1 MTVTPAQI
9 GWSAYKDY
17 EGPFFHGV
25 RGFKLPVN
33 PDTSDKYLAVIT
45 AAEGGHYDAINM
57 YDRGIISV
65 GVIQWI
71 EAGQY
76 SVSDMLGHVAD
87 KLGVDAV
94 MLPLKPALD
103 LCDASFKKN
112 AKGRWRFFFNDVKG
126 EVDSLEK
133 TRILFLGCTGLKG
146 SWTPEAKQRAKTWAA
161 CVANVWSTDEACR
174 AQNSFTRPKLLPW
187 FVLADGKA
195 ILFGPEPEEG
205 WVGALR
211 AAFVS
216 FGVNLPSVANAQL
229 KLAVSTLKSPKWSA
243 AWCTGVLKQLT
254 FGPNIGIYP
263 LRYNGIRP
271 VLEQLWNVSL
281 PKTAKDLQ
289 AWQEPVPTVD
299 VPPEAP
305 ESPAQPPP
313 DLVTVAPE
321 PTPEPPP
328 DVPKVTPPQPEPTP
342 EPQPGPIIPAPL
354 PGPSGI
360 LGFILWMLQTIFSA
374 FTRSRSK

>member
-1 MTVTPAQI
+1 MAVTVDKI

-25 RGFKLPVN
+25 QGFTLPSN
-33 PDTSDKYLAVIT
+33 PSEADSYLAVIT

-71 EAGQY
+71 ESGQY
-76 SVSDMLGHVAD
+76 SVSSMLGFVAE
-87 KLGVDAV
+87 KCGIDAV
-94 MLPLKPALD
+94 MVPLKPALD
-103 LCDASFKKN
+103 MCNATFKKN
-112 AKGRWRFFFNDVKG
+112 AKGQWRFFFNDVKG

-133 TRILFLGCTGLKG
+133 TRILFLGCPGLKG
-146 SWTPEAKQRAKTWAA
+146 TWTPEAKVRAKTWAA
-161 CVANVWSTDEACR
+161 CVANVWSTEDARR
-174 AQNSFTRPKLLPW
+174 AQNDFTKPKLLPW
-187 FVLADGKA
+187 FVLPEAKA
-195 ILFGPEPEEG
+195 TLFGPEPGDG

-211 AAFVS
+211 AAYVS
-216 FGVNLPSVANAQL
+216 FGVNLPSIANAQL
-229 KLAVSTLKSPKWSA
+229 KLAVANLKSQKWSA
-243 AWCTGVLKQLT
+243 DWCTGVLKQLT

-271 VLEQLWNVSL
+271 VLEQIWGVSL

-289 AWQEPVPTVD
+289 AWQEPEPTVVEPPD
-299 VPPEAP
+299 APEA
-305 ESPAQPPP
+305 PAQPPP
-313 DLVTVAPE
+313 DAVPEAHE
-321 PTPEPPP
+321 PTPEPPQ

-342 EPQPGPIIPAPL
+342 EPQPGPIIPAPP

-360 LGFILWMLQTIFSA
+360 LGFVLWLLQTIFSA